1 MKGESKKV
9 KGPKTFILFEDG
21 GPLAEDAEAGLLS
34 LGAQVQRLRVAAGP
48 SFSFG
53 DSALYN
59 FFDSH
64 LVEASAGV
72 VFCLD
77 EPASL
82 VAAVRAAVSQDACAL
97 FLSSR
102 GEGHLLGFLLEALG
116 IAFPGSYGGVSIGA
130 DRGLVAFI
138 AARQIEAL
146 SMKGV
151 SARRLVTTDSLHNA
165 ISLLS
170 AMPAALASQV
180 GSSLRLLAELA
191 RILRHRRFWE
201 EAQRASRSFSSQ
213 EISLESD
220 GTGSAAARG
229 GVWGILQALRSQL
242 ELKTKTVA
250 LKNIGEIFT
259 ALSKNG
265 QLETAAL
272 RRSPKP
278 SQLCHMVKGNICPEG
293 AVALGMPPRHFT
305 GKVVFLKDGQP
316 PKINPGDFVALA
328 KDGIDLQIPP
338 ALKGRMGIVGAH
350 LPHRLE
356 SFFVTD
362 CLLGESLLASLM
374 DGDLLEMNLEKAQLN
389 LVGTQGKPRSPAE
402 IAREIANRKRGKA

>member
-1 MKGESKKV
+1 MNKKAKV
-9 KGPKTFILFEDG
+9 PGPFILFEDG

-48 SFSFG
+48 APVGSNAS
-53 DSALYN
+53 SALHN

-64 LVEASAGV
+64 ISGSSSRGV

-82 VAAVRAAVSQDACAL
+82 IAAARCALGRDACVL

-102 GEGHLLGFLLEALG
+102 GEGHLLGFLLEVLG

-146 SMKGV
+146 SMKGA

-170 AMPAALASQV
+170 VMPALASQV
-180 GSSLRLLAELA
+180 GSSLSLLAELA
-191 RILRHRRFWE
+191 RVLRHRRFWE
-201 EAQRASRSFSSQ
+201 EAQRASRNLSSQ
-213 EISLESD
+213 
-220 GTGSAAARG
+220 RG
-229 GVWGILQALRSQL
+229 GAWGILQALRSQL
-242 ELKTKTVA
+242 ELKAKTVA
-250 LKNIGEIFT
+250 LKNIGEILT

-265 QLETAAL
+265 QMETVVL
-272 RRSPKP
+272 RRARSGSP
-278 SQLCHMVKGNICPEG
+278 LCHLMKGNICPEG
-293 AVALGMPPRHFT
+293 AVALAMPPRHFT
-305 GKVVFLKDGQP
+305 GKVVFLKGAQF
-316 PKINPGDFVALA
+316 PKINPGDFIALRE
-328 KDGIDLQIPP
+328 DGEDLQIPSTL
-338 ALKGRMGIVGAH
+338 AERVGFVGSH

-362 CLLGESLLASLM
+362 CLLGESLLASLV
-374 DGDLLEMNLEKAQLN
+374 DGDLLEMNLEKAQFN

-402 IAREIANRKRGKA
+402 ILKEIAIRRRR